1 MTLMKNKK
9 AIFLAVATCFLVI
22 VTVIILLNGLNKKTY
37 EVTFYSDT
45 GVVLKIDTVKKHSS
59 ATPPNSP
66 KITYGKVFKSWDIDF
81 SDVTKDLDVH
91 PVCEE
96 TKEKMNVIVVQSL
109 YSAKENTITVP
120 IQLCGNVCAAG
131 LDITIH
137 YDKDSLKLQSVTE
150 DGSVIYNDST
160 PGIVNLNYVSAVNT
174 TADVDL
180 CNLQFLTGSNEGEF
194 PLTIEVKSI
203 YAFEDGS
210 KTDELYIPDFT
221 AIDGMVY
228 VN

>member
-1 MTLMKNKK
+1 MKNKK
-9 AIFLAVATCFLVI
+9 TIVLAVTTCFLVI
-22 VTVIILLNGLNKKTY
+22 VTVIILLNGLKEKTY

-45 GVVLKIDTVKKHSS
+45 DVVLKIDTVKKHSS
-59 ATPPNSP
+59 ATPPSSP
-66 KITYGKVFKSWDIDF
+66 KITYGKVFKSWDTDF
-81 SDVTKDLDVH
+81 SNVTKDLDIY

-96 TKEKMNVIVVQSL
+96 TKGKMNVIAVQSL

-120 IQLCGNVCAAG
+120 IQLCGNVCVAG

-137 YDKDSLKLQSVTE
+137 YDEDSLKLQSVTE

-160 PGIVNLNYVSAVNT
+160 PGMVNLNYVSTVNT

-180 CNLQFLTGSNEGEF
+180 CNLQFLTGSNEGKV

-203 YAFEDGS
+203 YAFEDES
-210 KTDELYIPDFT
+210 KTDGLYVPDFT
-221 AIDGMVY
+221 VIDGTVY